1 MKNMLLLSNSRM
13 PTTGYL
19 EHALGELQATIGTAR
34 RLVLIPFA
42 CVSKSYDA
50 MTAQV
55 CEALR
60 SLHVDIIGLHT
71 CENPIRALREAE
83 GILVNGGNT
92 YHLLYQLRHRELIV
106 PLRQQILAGIPYAGW
121 SAGSAICAPSI
132 RTSNDMPIID
142 PAGLDALGVIDFQL
156 NAHYTNAVPADWMG
170 ETRDQRLEEFL
181 CLHPQMPIL
190 GLPEGDWLRVR
201 GDTIDIGGP
210 FPAKWFR
217 ANTAPKQLPAGPLPY
232 KELTL

>member
-13 PTTGYL
+13 PTTSYL
-19 EHALGELQATIGTAR
+19 EHALGEIQAVLGSAR
-34 RLVLIPFA
+34 KVVLIPFA
-42 CVSKSYDA
+42 SITKSYDD
-50 MTAQV
+50 MTLQV
-55 CEALR
+55 QQALQPLGVQI
-60 SLHVDIIGLHT
+60 SGIHT
-71 CENPIRALREAE
+71 FSDPIAALREAE

-92 YHLLYQLRHRELIV
+92 YHLLYQLRQQELIV
-106 PLRQQILAGIPYAGW
+106 PLRKQILLGKPYAGW

-156 NAHYTNAVPADWMG
+156 NAHYTNEVPDNWMG

-201 GDTIDIGGP
+201 GDTIALGGP
-210 FPAKWFR
+210 YPAKWFR
-217 ANTAPKQLPAGPLPY
+217 AKEPARMLAAGPLSFRS
-232 KELTL
+232 